1 MNNPGIFGAA
11 RPILLAA
18 AILLMSCGDDA
29 SGPSTTGS
37 ITGKVVD
44 ENGARLAGVAVH
56 AFASGQ
62 RDHQAV
68 SAADGGFT
76 FERLPPGAWV
86 LSHEQSPD
94 YQGKAM
100 PVQVAAGSRVTIT
113 FALAARSLIKGVIRY
128 GDTGLPAAGVLVRI
142 ASNEAQRDTT
152 TSPDGS
158 FAFTRV
164 ALGAW
169 SIVVEEIP
177 GYQRETRT
185 VHFQDAQLTIA
196 PISLVRV
203 TGTITGTV
211 RYSSD
216 GAVAAGIS
224 VYIRDKSNT
233 QHVATTQANGS
244 FLFPAVPLGNATL
257 TLAATSEHWAPARV
271 ISLQQASLTV
281 PPMWLHPHSA
291 LRQIAFVR
299 CYDWD
304 YDDGCV
310 RSGISVINSDGT
322 DEHTVGDVFQSEI
335 LHPSW
340 SPDGQKIAFSRFTCG
355 DVTCR
360 SHIFAINADGT
371 ALVQLTQL
379 QDQSLYSPAWSPD
392 GTRILVGGFT
402 VNSDSGEPASRQ
414 LYVMNADGSA
424 ITSVPNTQDGYVYN
438 RAAWS
443 PDGNR
448 IAFVVWPSSD
458 GSGTLN
464 VVNAD
469 GSGLVAL
476 TNSGY
481 AGYPAWSPDGSR
493 ILFQHYEDG
502 GGGSLIK
509 EINIASGTSINV
521 ASGYCPAWSP
531 DGLLIGVVEGGG
543 IGLLTSKG
551 EAVGRINTE
560 QGPLCSLAWSPL
572 PL

>member
-44 ENGARLAGVAVH
+44 ESGARLADVVVR

-86 LSHEQSPD
+86 LSCEQSLD

-100 PVQVAAGSRVTIT
+100 PVQVAAGSQVTIT
-113 FALAARSLIKGVIRY
+113 FALAARGLIRGVIRY
-128 GDTGLPAAGVLVRI
+128 GDTGLPAAGVMVRI
-142 ASNEAQRDTT
+142 ASNDAQRDTT

-169 SIVVEEIP
+169 SIVVDEIS
-177 GYQRETRT
+177 GYQRETRA

-196 PISLVRV
+196 PILLVRV
-203 TGTITGTV
+203 SGTITGTV

-216 GAVAAGIS
+216 GAAAGGIS

-244 FLFPAVPLGNATL
+244 FLFPAVPLGTATL
-257 TLAATSEHWAPARV
+257 TLAATSEHWAPTQV
-271 ISLQQASLTV
+271 VSLQQASLTV
-281 PPMWLHPHSA
+281 PVWLHPHSA
-291 LRQIAFVR
+291 LRQIAFAR

-304 YDDGCV
+304 YSDDYCV
-310 RSGISVINSDGT
+310 RSNLSVINSDGT
-322 DEHTVGDVFQSEI
+322 DEHTVIDNFESDIQ
-335 LHPSW
+335 HPSW
-340 SPDGQKIAFSRFTCG
+340 SPDGQKVAFSSYVCG
-355 DVTCR
+355 DGTCR
-360 SHIFAINADGT
+360 SHIFVINADGT
-371 ALVQLTQL
+371 GLGQLTQL
-379 QDQSLYSPAWSPD
+379 QDTIVHSPTWSPD
-392 GTRILVGGFT
+392 GVRILI
-402 VNSDSGEPASRQ
+402 SGYTLGSGAAEGTPIQ

-424 ITSVPNTQDGYVYN
+424 ITAVPNTEHGSD
-438 RAAWS
+438 AAWS
-443 PDGNR
+443 PHGDR
-448 IAFVVWPSSD
+448 IAFVVSQSD
-458 GSGTLN
+458 GTGATLN

-469 GSGLVAL
+469 GSGLVTL

-481 AGYPAWSPDGSR
+481 VSGPTWSPDGGR
-493 ILFQHYEDG
+493 ILFQHSDA

-509 EINIASGTSINV
+509 EINIAGGTSVNV

-531 DGLLIGVVEGGG
+531 DGSLIAVVEGGG
-543 IGLLTSKG
+543 IGLLTSRG
-551 EAVGRINTE
+551 EAVGKINTGE
-560 QGPLCSLAWSPL
+560 APLCSLAWSPM